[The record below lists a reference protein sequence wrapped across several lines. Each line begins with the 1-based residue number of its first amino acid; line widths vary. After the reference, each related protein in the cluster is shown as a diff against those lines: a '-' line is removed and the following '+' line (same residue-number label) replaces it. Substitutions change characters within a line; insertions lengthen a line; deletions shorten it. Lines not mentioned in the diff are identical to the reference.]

1 LKVVSEPDPTPQE
14 ARSALAEA
22 TSQGALV
29 RRADHQLGWMLLGIA
44 TIYLAIGAVVS
55 TLPDPRR
62 GGPVVGFA
70 ILAIVLVG
78 FVGFVYVGLRIRAY
92 SRTAIFLYFGGV
104 IAFNLWNSIVAG
116 VSILTRWWASGEP
129 SYHFGISAAIGVIP
143 LLIAAWLIWRR

>member
-1 LKVVSEPDPTPQE
+1 M
-14 ARSALAEA
+14 
-22 TSQGALV
+22 

-62 GGPVVGFA
+62 GGPVVGLA
-70 ILAIVLVG
+70 ILAILLVG
-78 FVGFVYVGLRIRAY
+78 LVGFVYVGFRIRAY

-104 IAFNLWNSIVAG
+104 ICFNLWNSAISA

-129 SYHFGISAAIGVIP
+129 SYHFGISVAVGVIP